1 MSKIF
6 VELNANLR
14 INSDNYKR
22 VWAFF
27 SNLYVTE
34 VSLHLDLLDSWLFLC
49 NLKSTIGTNWTRKQ
63 LYSETPLTRTLKQCW
78 FHWKESLNQKTLEG
92 KEQPNSQHSAKL
104 LTHQQIYNKRLS
116 KSTIEACQMIQFIMK
131 TLRVKHICLKKR
143 LYSMFLHYKT
153 NHFQK
158 IIPRCL

>member
-1 MSKIF
+1 MITT
-6 VELNANLR
+6 R
-14 INSDNYKR
+14 GM
-22 VWAFF
+22 WALFT
-27 SNLYVTE
+27 NLYVIE
-34 VSLHLDLLDSWLFLC
+34 VSLHLDLLDSWLFFC

-63 LYSETPLTRTLKQCW
+63 LYSETPLTKTLKQCNI
-78 FHWKESLNQKTLEG
+78 ETVLIPLEG
-92 KEQPNSQHSAKL
+92 IFESEGKMQPNSQHSVKL
-104 LTHQQIYNKRLS
+104 LTHQEIYNKRLS
-116 KSTIEACQMIQFIMK
+116 KSTIEACQMIQCIMK